1 METRNEDIEGL
12 AMAEHHATDH
22 EHGSMEIREH
32 QKTFA
37 GFVRLSTWVCII
49 AAVVLVFMALANA

>member
-1 METRNEDIEGL
+1 
-12 AMAEHHATDH
+12 MAEHHETDH
-22 EHGSMEIREH
+22 EHGSMEIRDH

-49 AAVVLVFMALANA
+49 AAAVLVFMALANA